1 MQFTTS
7 VNSIDTSFPTVIAA
21 ITFFT
26 ASFLL
31 SYACHITIM
40 ISWPHKLLYVILWI
54 HVIHSRRSWTQQDT
68 RSPQFPCQCQT
79 ISFTCR
85 TLMIP
90 NSERGAGNGRFSRRS
105 KILSRRVH
113 HLHQFTRQFYSA
125 SNILSGHVPIK
136 AVQKQRR
143 SWFLAACENCEQI
156 MLETQPSGYT
166 KVTVHWW

>member
-31 SYACHITIM
+31 SYTCHITIM
-40 ISWPHKLLYVILWI
+40 ISWPHKLLYVIPWI
-54 HVIHSRRSWTQQDT
+54 YVIHTRRSWTQQDT
-68 RSPQFPCQCQT
+68 RSPQSPCQCQT
-79 ISFTCR
+79 ISLACR

-90 NSERGAGNGRFSRRS
+90 NSQRGAGNGRLARRS
-105 KILSRRVH
+105 KILFRRLR
-113 HLHQFTRQFYSA
+113 HLHQFTRRFYSVY
-125 SNILSGHVPIK
+125 NLFSGHVPIK

-143 SWFLAACENCEQI
+143 SWFFAGCENCEQI
-156 MLETQPSGYT
+156 VLETQPSGFT
-166 KVTVHWW
+166 QVTIHWW